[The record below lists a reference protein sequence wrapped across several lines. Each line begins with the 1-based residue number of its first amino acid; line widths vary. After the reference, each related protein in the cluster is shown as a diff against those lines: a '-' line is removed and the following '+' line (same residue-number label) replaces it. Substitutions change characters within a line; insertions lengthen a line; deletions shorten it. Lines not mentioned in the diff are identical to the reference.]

1 MVSGIGFIAVSSRE
15 TMEIGI
21 LVLIGIFVF
30 AFFKFTWSLR
40 QFTHADAV
48 RFGADAVRLRNAP
61 FALSLPCRSSCAVS
75 LSNGRRKG
83 AGCVAGGST
92 GSPRTAK

>member
-15 TMEIGI
+15 TLEIRI

-40 QFTHADAV
+40 QFKS
-48 RFGADAVRLRNAP
+48 R
-61 FALSLPCRSSCAVS
+61 
-75 LSNGRRKG
+75 
-83 AGCVAGGST
+83 
-92 GSPRTAK
+92 